1 MKPISRRSLLAKGGL
16 GAVSAAGVLS
26 MPQTVL
32 AADRSMDDERELTA
46 AEREVLARP
55 FIVHLRDAATG
66 ELELLVGEQS
76 IVFTNRKLVAKVLRA
91 AR

>member
-1 MKPISRRSLLAKGGL
+1 MTHISRRSLLTKGGL
-16 GAVSAAGVLS
+16 GAVGALGVLS
-26 MPQTVL
+26 MPQSAM
-32 AADRSMDDERELTA
+32 AAGRSSDDERELTA

-66 ELELLVGEQS
+66 ELELLVGDES
-76 IVFTNRKLVAKVLRA
+76 IVFTNKKLVAKVLRA

>member
-1 MKPISRRSLLAKGGL
+1 MTQISRRALLTKGGL
-16 GAVSAAGVLS
+16 GAASAIGVLA
-26 MPQTVL
+26 MPKSAL
-32 AADRSMDDERELTA
+32 AATRSSDDEHELTA

-66 ELELLVGEQS
+66 ELELLVGEES
-76 IVFTNRKLVAKVLRA
+76 IVFTNKKLVAKVLRA